1 MFSTEPVTA
10 TLLAVIVGMES
21 LSIEKLFIG
30 AVVII
35 GVLIAQVEDF
45 IPSLKKTNQAS

>member
-10 TLLAVIVGMES
+10 TLLAVIVGMEY
-21 LSIEKLFIG
+21 LSIEKLLIG

-35 GVLIAQVEDF
+35 GVLIAQAEDF
-45 IPSLKKTNQAS
+45 IPSLKKTHQAS